1 MGRGGYLGIRGYRGL
16 AVVDVATIG
25 ESDSLLEH
33 GPHMVGYGEVGF
45 ELQLHTNSF
54 FGGVWYGIHTTY
66 YFSTTTDRLN
76 EKVIGHFYNQVV
88 SQFARLF
95 FSI

>member
-54 FGGVWYGIHTTY
+54 FGGVWYGIHITY
-66 YFSTTTDRLN
+66 Y
-76 EKVIGHFYNQVV
+76 IG
-88 SQFARLF
+88 R
-95 FSI
+95 

>member
-25 ESDSLLEH
+25 RSDSLLEH

-45 ELQLHTNSF
+45 ELQN
-54 FGGVWYGIHTTY
+54 
-66 YFSTTTDRLN
+66 FSLRG
-76 EKVIGHFYNQVV
+76 EAI
-88 SQFARLF
+88 
-95 FSI
+95 

>member
-54 FGGVWYGIHTTY
+54 FWWYGIH
-66 YFSTTTDRLN
+66 R
-76 EKVIGHFYNQVV
+76 VIDNNVIWLL
-88 SQFARLF
+88 A
-95 FSI
+95 

>member
-1 MGRGGYLGIRGYRGL
+1 MGGGGYLGIRGYRGL

-45 ELQLHTNSF
+45 ELRYESSSLKLYKELSSSNFQSC
-54 FGGVWYGIHTTY
+54 
-66 YFSTTTDRLN
+66 
-76 EKVIGHFYNQVV
+76 Q
-88 SQFARLF
+88 
-95 FSI
+95 

>member
-1 MGRGGYLGIRGYRGL
+1 MGGGGYLGIRGYRGL

-54 FGGVWYGIHTTY
+54 FRWCMVWYTY
-66 YFSTTTDRLN
+66 ILHREIDN
-76 EKVIGHFYNQVV
+76 NVIWLLVWCT
-88 SQFARLF
+88 ACKRMEM
-95 FSI
+95 

>member
-25 ESDSLLEH
+25 RPDSLLEH
-33 GPHMVGYGEVGF
+33 GPHMVGNGDVGF

-54 FGGVWYGIHTTY
+54 FLVVYGMVY
-66 YFSTTTDRLN
+66 
-76 EKVIGHFYNQVV
+76 IG
-88 SQFARLF
+88 
-95 FSI
+95 

>member
-25 ESDSLLEH
+25 RSDSLLEQ

-45 ELQLHTNSF
+45 ELQITYQFIFS
-54 FGGVWYGIHTTY
+54 VVYGM
-66 YFSTTTDRLN
+66 
-76 EKVIGHFYNQVV
+76 V
-88 SQFARLF
+88 
-95 FSI
+95 

>member
-25 ESDSLLEH
+25 RSDSLLEH

-45 ELQLHTNSF
+45 ELQITYQFIFS
-54 FGGVWYGIHTTY
+54 VVYGMVYIW
-66 YFSTTTDRLN
+66 
-76 EKVIGHFYNQVV
+76 
-88 SQFARLF
+88 
-95 FSI
+95 

>member
-54 FGGVWYGIHTTY
+54 FRWCMVWYTY
-66 YFSTTTDRLN
+66 Y
-76 EKVIGHFYNQVV
+76 IG
-88 SQFARLF
+88 R
-95 FSI
+95 

>member
-1 MGRGGYLGIRGYRGL
+1 MGGGGYLGIRGYRGL

-45 ELQLHTNSF
+45 ELQLHTN
-54 FGGVWYGIHTTY
+54 
-66 YFSTTTDRLN
+66 
-76 EKVIGHFYNQVV
+76 
-88 SQFARLF
+88 LF
-95 FSI
+95 FR